1 MSNISLKQVPSSS
14 VPTPAANYAKIFSN
28 ISDGGKLY
36 VKNSSGDSELIGGSS
51 YVPVTEVTYSE
62 LYSLYNSS
70 SFVSGSYYLI
80 TNFESMY
87 KQPDFYLD
95 GSIKPNLVTKG
106 KPSGWGYQP
115 ILVMAVSD
123 NALAVD
129 AYQPNISGGGYPGF
143 YKDKIKYD
151 FLSNQTEFGD
161 FTKGRITE
169 RVDEY
174 GNRTDYDHR
183 TILFKRYQSYERV
196 TQLTGNITDY
206 DCTTGDVTGN
216 GTSFSSELSVGDIII
231 LDSKGDLGYDIGL
244 KVKNIISGTSMTV
257 EVDSAY
263 VGVIPSP
270 VTLTNSTSITPI
282 SYSFFSKF
290 ISFWSASPTG
300 EFNQYKEAY
309 FGQSDSDD
317 FDEYHT
323 FATDSFN
330 NILDNYSYLYEKGD
344 TNRLILSNN
353 VFGKSL
359 HNNIKSICSN
369 NTMGENFENNNICN
383 SFENNTI
390 GNSFTSNDIFGEFN
404 YNIIKS
410 YFQYNKVN
418 GSFIENIFNGSFFKN
433 NIVYTFD
440 SNIVG
445 ENVENNSFFSDID
458 SSNLYDDF
466 RYNTID
472 RGASISGVDFTTS
485 THVKSNYTCNI
496 FRNSNG
502 DNRLS
507 YYNASDALSVND
519 ITD

>member
-70 SFVSGSYYLI
+70 SFVPGSYYLI

-115 ILVMAVSD
+115 ILVMAVSS
-123 NALAVD
+123 NALAID

-161 FTKGRITE
+161 FTKGRIIE
-169 RVDEY
+169 RLDEF

-183 TILFKRYQSYERV
+183 TILFKRYQNYERV
-196 TQLTGNITDY
+196 TQLTGSITDY
-206 DCTTGDVTGN
+206 DCTTGDVTGG
-216 GTSFSSELSVGDIII
+216 GTSFLSELIVGDIII
-231 LDSKGDLGYDIGL
+231 LDSKGDFGYDIGL
-244 KVKNIISGTSMTV
+244 KVKTITSNTSMMV

-263 VGVIPSP
+263 VGVVPSA
-270 VTLTNSTSITPI
+270 VSLANSTSITPI
-282 SYSFFSKF
+282 TYSFFANS
-290 ISFWSASPTG
+290 ISFWSTTPTG
-300 EFNQYKEAY
+300 EFNQYKEVY

-317 FDEYHT
+317 FDEYYT
-323 FATDSFN
+323 FDTDSFN
-330 NILDNYSYLYEKGD
+330 NILDNYSYLYESGD

-359 HNNIKSICSN
+359 HNNVKSICSN
-369 NTMGENFENNNICN
+369 NTIGDNFENNNISN
-383 SFENNTI
+383 TFEYNII
-390 GNSFTSNDIFGEFN
+390 GNSFMSNDIFGEFN
-404 YNIIKS
+404 SNKIKS
-410 YFQYNKVN
+410 YFQYNKLN
-418 GSFIENIFNGSFFKN
+418 GMFTENIFNGSFFKN
-433 NIVYTFD
+433 NIVYNFE
-440 SNIVG
+440 SNNVG
-445 ENVENNSFFSDID
+445 ENVENNSFFSTINN
-458 SSNLYDDF
+458 SNLYDDF
-466 RYNTID
+466 RCNIIE
-472 RGASISGVDFTTS
+472 RGADISAVDFTTS
-485 THVKSNYTCNI
+485 SFVKSDYTCTI